1 LKEGMKTRSVV
12 GIILIGLGIVT
23 LAYFASP
30 LRLLFQSFAGVQK
43 INPLPAALGGLALVC
58 GIVLVFWAKKDE

>member
-1 LKEGMKTRSVV
+1 MKTRAVI

-30 LRLLFQSFAGVQK
+30 MRLLFESPVAPQR
-43 INPLPAALGGLALVC
+43 INPLPPVLGGLALVC
-58 GIVLVFWAKKDE
+58 GIVLVFWAKSDE

>member
-1 LKEGMKTRSVV
+1 MKTRSVI

-30 LRLLFQSFAGVQK
+30 MRLLFQSPVAPQR
-43 INPLPAALGGLALVC
+43 INPLPPLLGGLALVC
-58 GIVLVFWAKKDE
+58 GIVLVFWAKSDE

>member
-1 LKEGMKTRSVV
+1 MKTRSVI

-30 LRLLFQSFAGVQK
+30 LRLLFESPAGPLR
-43 INPLPAALGGLALVC
+43 ISPLPPVLGGLALVC
-58 GIVLVFWAKKDE
+58 GIVLVFGTKRDE

>member
-1 LKEGMKTRSVV
+1 MKTRSVI

-30 LRLLFQSFAGVQK
+30 MRLLFQSPAGPQR
-43 INPLPAALGGLALVC
+43 IDPLPPVLGGLALVC
-58 GIVLVFWAKKDE
+58 GIVLVFGAKRDE